1 MFMIIVPYV
10 CTQYVTGTGV
20 YTAVYQTKYRNVYN
34 YFSKFI
40 HTCTGILVPVRVP
53 VSSSIKRY
61 IRYQPKINERIIFY
75 CRRVYKRMVPVPVPM

>member
-1 MFMIIVPYV
+1 MFVHNTLLVLGCIQLYI
-10 CTQYVTGTGV
+10 
-20 YTAVYQTKYRNVYN
+20 KRSNVYN
-34 YFSKFI
+34 YFAKFI

-75 CRRVYKRMVPVPVPM
+75 CRRVYMRRYVNNFDLDFS